1 MAGKSS
7 KSQEGY
13 YAKYKSSKT
22 WETNRKA
29 RLERTLKAQPNNEQV
44 KQALNGMVYRR
55 KTPGPLG
62 WSSQEKTWAQL
73 YRSIAGLFHKDI
85 FSKDPKLSQAAL
97 QRKSEAP
104 LPKEIKE
111 RVPSYG
117 PSFFALGARLQ
128 GTWQGSV

>member
-1 MAGKSS
+1 MAGKTN

-29 RLERTLKAQPNNEQV
+29 RLERVLKEQPTNEQV
-44 KQALNGMVYRR
+44 KSALKGMVYRR

-62 WSSQEKTWAQL
+62 WSAQDKAAAQL
-73 YRSIAGLFHKDI
+73 YRKIAGMFDRAIL
-85 FSKDPKLSQAAL
+85 SKDPKVSQQAL
-97 QRKSEAP
+97 QRKPETP
-104 LPKEIKE
+104 QPKAKQEK
-111 RVPSYG
+111 VPSYG

-128 GTWQGSV
+128 GNF

>member
-1 MAGKSS
+1 MAGKTN

-29 RLERTLKAQPNNEQV
+29 RLERALKAQPNNEQI
-44 KQALNGMVYRR
+44 KAALKGMVYRR

-62 WSSQEKTWAQL
+62 WSAQDKAAAQL
-73 YRSIAGLFHKDI
+73 YRRIAGYFDRGIL
-85 FSKDPKLSQAAL
+85 SKDPKVSQLAL
-97 QRKSEAP
+97 QRKLETP
-104 LPKEIKE
+104 LPKAVVAK
-111 RVPSYG
+111 VPSYG

-128 GTWQGSV
+128 GT